1 MSWML
6 FAIALILPWVWSGA
20 LFWGTNFSLWGLVA
34 LAWNL
39 LYGYTGLLS
48 LGLGVYFALG
58 AYGAAFAVIYAHAN
72 FAGALISGVA
82 LALLVGLLV
91 GWGSVRVLGYGF
103 VVVTLVTA
111 LIFYLL
117 ALGADA
123 LTGGE
128 DGLSFRAPPLS
139 LLGLEFNVSDLSVRY
154 YLALAA
160 LALGWSVVRWVVF
173 SPLGLALRA
182 VRENERRAAFLGYDV
197 IRLKWVSFGISGALA
212 GLAGAVWALSKEYV
226 RAGLFQPFGAFV
238 AAQPEPDP
246 LIAVLLGG
254 AGTLWGPLWGTAILL
269 ALREL
274 FILLW
279 PHGYALAMGAII
291 LAIVRYRPEGLSSL
305 FKRSS
310 SPSAM

>member
-1 MSWML
+1 MSWIL
-6 FAIALILPWVWSGA
+6 LAAALVLPWVWNGA
-20 LFWGTNFSLWGLVA
+20 LFWGTNFSIWGLLA
-34 LAWNL
+34 LSWNL

-58 AYGAAFAVIYAHAN
+58 AYGAAFAVMHAHTD
-72 FAGALISGVA
+72 FGTALIAGIA
-82 LALLVGLLV
+82 LALLVALLL
-91 GWGSVRVLGYGF
+91 GWGSVRLSGYGF
-103 VVVTLVTA
+103 VVGTLVTA

-117 ALGADA
+117 ALGTDH

-139 LLGLEFNVSDLSVRY
+139 LVGVEFPVSDLSVRY

-160 LALGWSVVRWVVF
+160 LVVGWSVVRSVIS
-173 SPLGLALRA
+173 SPLGLALRV
-182 VRENERRAAFLGYDV
+182 VRENEQRAAFLGYDV
-197 IRLKWVSFGISGALA
+197 LRLKWVSFAMAGALA

-238 AAQPEPDP
+238 SAQPEPDP

-269 ALREL
+269 ALRETVVG
-274 FILLW
+274 LW
-279 PHGYALAMGAII
+279 PQGYALTMGIVI
-291 LAIVRYRPEGLSSL
+291 LAIVRYRPQGLISL

-310 SPSAM
+310 SPSAI

>member
-1 MSWML
+1 MSWIL
-6 FAIALILPWVWSGA
+6 FAVALALPWVWSGA
-20 LFWGTNFSLWGLVA
+20 LFWGTSFSLWGLVA
-34 LAWNL
+34 LSWNL

-58 AYGAAFAVIYAHAN
+58 AYGAAFAVIHAHADL
-72 FAGALISGVA
+72 ATALIAGGA
-82 LALLVGLLV
+82 LALLAALV
-91 GWGSVRVLGYGF
+91 LGWGSVRIGGYGF

-111 LIFYLL
+111 LIFYLI
-117 ALGADA
+117 ALGADG

-139 LLGLEFNVSDLSVRY
+139 FWGAEFSVSELWVRY

-160 LALGWSVVRWVVF
+160 LVVGWGVVRGVIS
-173 SPLGLALRA
+173 SPLGLALRV
-182 VRENERRAAFLGYDV
+182 VRENEQRAAFLGYDV
-197 IRLKWVSFGISGALA
+197 IRLKWVSFVIASVLT

-246 LIAVLLGG
+246 LIAVLVGG
-254 AGTLWGPLWGTAILL
+254 AGTLWGPLWGTAMLL
-269 ALREL
+269 ALRE
-274 FILLW
+274 ILISFW
-279 PHGYALAMGAII
+279 PQGYALAMGVVI
-291 LAIVRYRPEGLSSL
+291 LAIVRYRPEGLISL
-305 FKRSS
+305 FKRSN